1 MEKIDLLRSIGF
13 SDKFIAHIEEYSPGN
28 TFQSIDSSEIN
39 DPFVHSNFD
48 SKELIIGEHVN
59 YDSTKLEII

>member
-13 SDKFIAHIEEYSPGN
+13 SDNFIAHIEEHSLGN
-28 TFQSIDSSEIN
+28 TFPTIDSPEIN
-39 DPFVHSNFD
+39 DPFVNSNFD

-59 YDSTKLEII
+59 FDSNRLEII